1 MSNEVKRGR
10 GRPKSE
16 TAIRLERVLR
26 EKGTVGV
33 RFGDSDN
40 LPSETTARMRLYN
53 AARAIG
59 VNVRTYRAGS
69 GATTRLVAETI
80 TEAPDVEIVDDDAPE
95 MEPQEAE

>member
-59 VNVRTYRAGS
+59 VTVRTYRAGS

-80 TEAPDVEIVDDDAPE
+80 TDSPDVELVNDE
-95 MEPQEAE
+95 TEVQEE